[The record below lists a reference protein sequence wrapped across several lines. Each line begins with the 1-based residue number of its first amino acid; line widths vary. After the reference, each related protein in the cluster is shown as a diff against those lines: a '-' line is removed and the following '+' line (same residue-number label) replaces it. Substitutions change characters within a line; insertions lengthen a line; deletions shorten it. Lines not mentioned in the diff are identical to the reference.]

1 MFAIQCNDTEAA
13 DGDGQ
18 LEVVIGI
25 GVPQLQELNGRGA
38 VHRECEGG
46 VYAIAK
52 RGGRRRYVGV
62 RTKVGGNMPR
72 N

>member
-25 GVPQLQELNGRGA
+25 GVPQMP
-38 VHRECEGG
+38 
-46 VYAIAK
+46 
-52 RGGRRRYVGV
+52 GRR
-62 RTKVGGNMPR
+62 
-72 N
+72 